1 MDGFLSAAAAKLP
14 VPDTGSVLQD
24 LLEHATNMARYMTS
38 REGLIFTEIIGE
50 GQFDAALAEACRTR
64 YIQPRRLEVRG
75 IMERGLQRG
84 ELNNSLDIALC
95 TDLIYGPIFYRL
107 LVSGEIIDDNYVQ
120 QLVTHVFE
128 GIRST

>member
-1 MDGFLSAAAAKLP
+1 M
-14 VPDTGSVLQD
+14 
-24 LLEHATNMARYMTS
+24 
-38 REGLIFTEIIGE
+38 IFTEIIGE